1 MKELL
6 KSITDGILQR
16 KGSALCSSGFFSHH
30 CNSSLLQLFL
40 NFLLSFPLKSPL
52 SAFPFLVAYPV
63 LTYASPHLHNID
75 FSLPTE
81 LLHSWL
87 LFHNSFCAR
96 FCAFFLPSFCHT
108 YQFFRTWDIYNSVY
122 SRTVVDFTLCIIAL

>member
-1 MKELL
+1 MMAYCKGRVLL
-6 KSITDGILQR
+6 CGPLV
-16 KGSALCSSGFFSHH
+16 
-30 CNSSLLQLFL
+30 
-40 NFLLSFPLKSPL
+40 SFPITVIHLYSSSFLILTLIYLEKSFL
-52 SAFPFLVAYPV
+52 FFLFPVAYPV
-63 LTYASPHLHNID
+63 LSYATPHLHNID
-75 FSLPTE
+75 FSLPAE

-96 FCAFFLPSFCHT
+96 FCTFFLPSFCHA

>member
-16 KGSALCSSGFFSHH
+16 KGSALWSSGFFPHH
-30 CNSSLLQLFL
+30 CNSSLLQFFL
-40 NFLLSFPLKSPL
+40 NFLLSFTLKSL
-52 SAFPFLVAYPV
+52 SFFFLFPVAYPV
-63 LTYASPHLHNID
+63 LSYATPHLHNID
-75 FSLPTE
+75 FSLPAE
-81 LLHSWL
+81 LLNSWL

-96 FCAFFLPSFCHT
+96 FCTFFLPSFCHA
-108 YQFFRTWDIYNSVY
+108 YQFFRTWDICNSVY